1 MTAVDTP
8 RAKYLAL
15 ALLAMTQFVVV
26 LDAAIVNVA
35 LPSIGRALD
44 FSQDNLAWVVNA
56 YTLTFGGF
64 LLLGGRL
71 ADLLGRRKLFMIG
84 LVVFSIAS
92 LLGGLAQS
100 DVWLIAAR
108 ALQGLGAALVSP
120 AALSIVTNTFAEGA
134 ERNRALGI
142 WGAVAGSGGAAGVL
156 LGGMLTEYLGWEWVL
171 FVNVPIGVA
180 AALLA
185 PRLLAESHDEAAER
199 SFDLGGAVTVTAGL
213 SLLVYTLV
221 DANNAGW
228 GSTKTIVLGALS
240 LVLLAAFVV
249 IERRHRQP
257 LVPFSIFRMRTIRGA
272 NIVALLIGMSL
283 FSMFFFISLYMQQVL
298 GYSALKTG
306 VAYLPL
312 ALAIIFSAGAASALV
327 TRIGFKTTLV
337 IGMLFITAGLLYFSQ
352 VSAHGGTYVGDV
364 LVPLDA
370 GGRRAGLR
378 VRPGDD
384 RRGDG
389 DPPRPGGA
397 RLGAREHRPAGR
409 RRARPRDPRRRGQR
423 DDELGGLGRRARSRG
438 RPHGGLPGRLPGRR
452 RVRLR
457 RRHPRRGADLL
468 ARRARARRGRPPR
481 RGRGG
486 AGRGLT
492 PDGWFSRLGTP
503 PAYAGGVPELS
514 SICVFCGSNAGAE
527 PAYLQAAEAVG
538 RGLAQRGVRVVYGG
552 AQGRDDGRRWPT
564 RRASAGGEVI
574 GVIPQAIFD
583 LEIGHTGLDDLR
595 VVGSMHERKALM
607 AELSDAF
614 IALPGGIGTLEELFE
629 VYTWA
634 QLGIHSKPLGLLDVA
649 GYYQPLV
656 AFLDHAVQE
665 RFLRP
670 ETRTLLA
677 VERRPRRPAGA
688 RSRRPSR
695 SPLHKWI
702 DLDQT

>member
-8 RAKYLAL
+8 RAKWLAL
-15 ALLAMTQFVVV
+15 ALLATTQFVVV
-26 LDAAIVNVA
+26 LDASIVNVA

-221 DANNAGW
+221 DANSAGW

-240 LVLLAAFVV
+240 LALLAAFVV

-312 ALAIIFSAGAASALV
+312 ALVIIFSAGGASALV
-327 TRIGFKTTLV
+327 TRIGFKITLV

-364 LVPLDA
+364 LVPVAA
-370 GGRRAGLR
+370 GGHRAGLR
-378 VRPGDD
+378 VRAGDD
-384 RRGDG
+384 RRRHG
-389 DPPRPGGA
+389 DPPRPGGP
-397 RLGAREHRPAGR
+397 RLGAREHLPAGR
-409 RRARPRDPRRRGQR
+409 RRPRPGDPRRRGQR
-423 DDELGGLGRRARSRG
+423 
-438 RPHGGLPGRLPGRR
+438 RR
-452 RVRLR
+452 RRSAISDGVRDRAVALTE
-457 RRHPRRGADLL
+457 GFQDAFLVGAGFAFAGAILAAIADLL

-481 RGRGG
+481 RGGG
-486 AGRGLT
+486 DAGRGLT
-492 PDGWFSRLGTP
+492 NPFGHASCICWGRARALLDLRLLRL
-503 PAYAGGVPELS
+503 E
-514 SICVFCGSNAGAE
+514 
-527 PAYLQAAEAVG
+527 
-538 RGLAQRGVRVVYGG
+538 
-552 AQGRDDGRRWPT
+552 
-564 RRASAGGEVI
+564 RRARARPTWRPPRPSGAAWRSAACASSTAAATVGMMGALADAARGAGGEVI

-583 LEIGHTGLDDLR
+583 REIGHTGHRRPAGGRLDARAQGAHGRALR
-595 VVGSMHERKALM
+595 RLHRAARRHRHARGALRGLHLG
-607 AELSDAF
+607 AARHPRQAAGAARRRGLLPAARRLPRPRRAG
-614 IALPGGIGTLEELFE
+614 ALPAPGDAHAAGG
-629 VYTWA
+629 
-634 QLGIHSKPLGLLDVA
+634 
-649 GYYQPLV
+649 
-656 AFLDHAVQE
+656 
-665 RFLRP
+665 
-670 ETRTLLA
+670 
-677 VERRPRRPAGA
+677 ERRPRRPAGR

-695 SPLHKWI
+695 SRVHKWI

>member
-15 ALLAMTQFVVV
+15 ALLATTQFVVV

-35 LPSIGRALD
+35 LPSIGSALD

-134 ERNRALGI
+134 ERNRALGV

-156 LGGMLTEYLGWEWVL
+156 LGGVLTEYLGWEWVL

-199 SFDLGGAVTVTAGL
+199 SFDIGGAVTVTAGL

-240 LVLLAAFVV
+240 LALLAAFVF

-257 LVPFSIFRMRTIRGA
+257 LVPFSIFRMQTIRGA

-298 GYSALKTG
+298 GYSALKAG

-312 ALAIIFSAGAASALV
+312 ALVIIFSAGGASALV
-327 TRIGFKTTLV
+327 TRIGFKVTLI
-337 IGMLFITAGLLYFSQ
+337 IGMLFI
-352 VSAHGGTYVGDV
+352 
-364 LVPLDA
+364 
-370 GGRRAGLR
+370 
-378 VRPGDD
+378 
-384 RRGDG
+384 
-389 DPPRPGGA
+389 
-397 RLGAREHRPAGR
+397 
-409 RRARPRDPRRRGQR
+409 
-423 DDELGGLGRRARSRG
+423 
-438 RPHGGLPGRLPGRR
+438 
-452 RVRLR
+452 
-457 RRHPRRGADLL
+457 
-468 ARRARARRGRPPR
+468 
-481 RGRGG
+481 
-486 AGRGLT
+486 
-492 PDGWFSRLGTP
+492 
-503 PAYAGGVPELS
+503 LS
-514 SICVFCGSNAGAE
+514 
-527 PAYLQAAEAVG
+527 L
-538 RGLAQRGVRVVYGG
+538 
-552 AQGRDDGRRWPT
+552 
-564 RRASAGGEVI
+564 
-574 GVIPQAIFD
+574 
-583 LEIGHTGLDDLR
+583 
-595 VVGSMHERKALM
+595 
-607 AELSDAF
+607 
-614 IALPGGIGTLEELFE
+614 
-629 VYTWA
+629 
-634 QLGIHSKPLGLLDVA
+634 IH
-649 GYYQPLV
+649 
-656 AFLDHAVQE
+656 
-665 RFLRP
+665 
-670 ETRTLLA
+670 
-677 VERRPRRPAGA
+677 
-688 RSRRPSR
+688 
-695 SPLHKWI
+695 I
-702 DLDQT
+702 